1 MPADAALTEEMV
13 ALVDALE
20 AAGVQP
26 VLVGGMAL
34 VVLGSQRV
42 TQDFDFVVPRP
53 APSSRILVEAMYRRK
68 LELVTKLSP
77 QGEVIRTVDNPRIA
91 SLKIDS
97 ERPQSVSFF
106 ARKTGLRVDL
116 LFDFPLPARD
126 IAGHATT
133 VGFPSGHVR
142 IASAP
147 DLLRLKE
154 IAHADRKSA
163 SDASDLEFL
172 RTLVKRGR

>member
-1 MPADAALTEEMV
+1 MPADAALTQEMV

-20 AAGVQP
+20 AAGFQP

-34 VVLGSQRV
+34 VVLGSRRV

-53 APSSRILVEAMYRRK
+53 VPPSTILVETMYRRK

-77 QGEVIRTVDNPRIA
+77 QGEVVRTVDNPRIA

-97 ERPQSVSFF
+97 ERPQSAPFF
-106 ARKTGLRVDL
+106 AWKTGLRVDL
-116 LFDFPLPARD
+116 LLDFPLPARD
-126 IAGHATT
+126 IAGHATK
-133 VGFPSGHVR
+133 VAFPSGHVR

-163 SDASDLEFL
+163 TDASDLEFL